1 MSDTDEH
8 ASTPDVGAYCRA
20 IETHLCVRNGGHR
33 IRLVGPAFDVA
44 RAWHRAGIPLKVV
57 ERAIDRRVER
67 AEQRGVRRPLRLE
80 YCDDDVQQVFAEW
93 RRAVGPAVSHLD
105 STTGDVG
112 TPGEDAPATRSLPR
126 HLDRIA
132 TRLSSAVVQWPDGA
146 LRDLGTT
153 TLAEIATLRAAA
165 PKARGD
171 AREAVFARLSALDD
185 TWNAA
190 VIAHAGGD
198 DAARARAEAE
208 RDLAQYR
215 ERMPRAEFAR
225 ATEGLAARVLREAM
239 GVPRFSP

>member
-1 MSDTDEH
+1 MSDTDET

-20 IETHLCVRNGGHR
+20 IEAHLCVRSGGHR

-57 ERAIDRRVER
+57 ERGIDRRVER

-80 YCDDDVQQVFAEW
+80 YCDGDVQQVFAEW
-93 RRAVGPAVSHLD
+93 RKAVGPAMSHLD
-105 STTGDVG
+105 STTADEG
-112 TPGEDAPATRSLPR
+112 TPGDDGATTRSLPR

-132 TRLSSAVVQWPDGA
+132 TKLTSVVVQWADGA
-146 LRDLGTT
+146 LRELGTA
-153 TLAEIATLRAAA
+153 TLAEIGTLRASA

-171 AREAVFARLSALDD
+171 AREAVFARLLAIDD
-185 TWNAA
+185 SWNVA
-190 VIAHAGGD
+190 VITHAGVD
-198 DAARARAEAE
+198 DLARARAEAE

-225 ATEGLAARVLREAM
+225 AVDGLAARGLREAL